1 MMDMIFDVVV
11 AGGLV
16 SLWLGLG
23 AAALI
28 VMDYHAERALSR
40 IRGRSPWGDVIVWIL
55 WPLTVLAVLLLQLN
69 PKYRGSNHDDIEYPD
84 AFS

>member
-11 AGGLV
+11 VGGLV

-23 AAALI
+23 AVLLI

-40 IRGRSPWGDVIVWIL
+40 INGRSSWGNRIAWIL
-55 WPLTVLAVLLLQLN
+55 WPLTVLAVLALQFN

-84 AFS
+84 AFL